1 VNTKRRPPLVTAV
14 GVIGIIAGAL
24 PAAEILSVLLSVR
37 FAAWFLP
44 LVRTILPVRVSLALG
59 MLAGIAIA
67 DIAFGIGLLARKR
80 LAFYGMLLRSVAGL
94 PIDYLNF
101 TAGNRAGALVGLAV
115 NCFIL
120 WALVR
125 ASSRLWFNTARV

>member
-1 VNTKRRPPLVTAV
+1 VTAA

-24 PAAEILSVLLSVR
+24 PAAEILSTLLSAR

-44 LVRTILPVRVSLALG
+44 LVLTIFPVRVSLALG

-80 LAFYGMLLRSVAGL
+80 IALYGMLLRSVIGL

-101 TAGNRAGALVGLAV
+101 MAGNRAGALVGLAV
-115 NCFIL
+115 NLFIL

-125 ASSRLWFNTARV
+125 ASSRLWFNTASV

>member
-1 VNTKRRPPLVTAV
+1 MTAA

-24 PAAEILSVLLSVR
+24 PAAEILSTLLSAR

-67 DIAFGIGLLARKR
+67 DIAFGISLLARKR
-80 LAFYGMLLRSVAGL
+80 IALYGTLLRSVIGL

-101 TAGNRAGALVGLAV
+101 MAGNRAGALVGLAV
-115 NCFIL
+115 NLFIL

-125 ASSRLWFNTARV
+125 ASSRLWFNTASV